1 MRCGQITKQVL
12 FDLLKQGRDADE
24 IAEILDTTE
33 EYVRRAYYYYKE
45 NENLTEEELYG

>member
-1 MRCGQITKQVL
+1 M
-12 FDLLKQGRDADE
+12 KQGRDADE

-45 NENLTEEELYG
+45 NPNVADEEYRREEVDYEPF